1 MEDYRHMKEMRSDL
15 ESIEVGDFGGEV
27 FILPG
32 FVIPVLNTSH
42 PQAHWAQEWHKRL
55 ESLAEDM
62 EETTL
67 ANDTIV

>member
-1 MEDYRHMKEMRSDL
+1 MEDYRHMKEMLSDL

-42 PQAHWAQEWHKRL
+42 PQAHWA
-55 ESLAEDM
+55 
-62 EETTL
+62 
-67 ANDTIV
+67 